1 MMNETIPITSSDKLE
16 DIDHHFRV
24 FAGPGAG
31 KTYWLKNHIDNVLR
45 NSDRI
50 SSVSK
55 IACIT
60 YTVVASEQIKKR
72 LGKSADKVEISTI
85 HSFLYKN
92 VIKPYAFLLTDEDGN
107 YLIDLNR
114 LDGHDEHV
122 PSIAK
127 IKYWIKENNLNYLI
141 SKIQSWSELYSLIS
155 KYMAQLDWKLDSESG
170 EIELNCRSGYHNFTF
185 KEGTGFYFPNDYT
198 YKYKE
203 LYWQEGQIHH
213 EDVLYFT
220 YKILVE
226 NPRICDFLQC
236 KFPYIFLD
244 EFQDTNP
251 IQTQIVKMLANAGC
265 VIGVIGDPAQAIY
278 KFQGAER
285 KDFLDFELDGLVDYK
300 IEGNRRSTS
309 NIIKLLNHMRKNDEI
324 QQICFRDEIGT
335 EVCIIINDNLSN
347 IHQFIDDDLSKI
359 GFRGNHYT
367 LARKNESVAILK
379 SKSEKCNSAIWDDF
393 GGIDHNRKKF
403 YYNLSIAIEYAFQK
417 HYGLANQQLLKIFKT
432 DPDGNLKLNNLK
444 GIIKPNLL
452 QKEGF
457 VICFLQHIID
467 ARDSML
473 KSTLYEINNDILG
486 PILRTYFDI
495 RLTRLLRGKPKEFCE
510 SITYNDLIQNLK
522 LSEDTSLTRTIHKS
536 KGAEFDSVSVHLN
549 DESDLNCVLKPD
561 LDTEIHRIFYV
572 AFSRAENHLY
582 ISVPSLSSENE
593 ERIKTMDIN
602 VKLIR

>member
-1 MMNETIPITSSDKLE
+1 MSETIPITSSNKLE
-16 DIDHHFRV
+16 DINHHFRV

-31 KTYWLKNHIDNVLR
+31 KTYWLKNHIENVLR
-45 NSDRI
+45 NSNRI

-60 YTVVASEQIKKR
+60 YTVVASEQIKEG
-72 LGKSADKVEISTI
+72 LGKCADGIEVSTI

-92 VIKPYAFLLTDEDGN
+92 VIKPYAFLLKNDDGN
-107 YLIDLNR
+107 HLINLNK

-122 PSIAK
+122 PSMAK
-127 IKYWIKENNLNYLI
+127 IIEWIKENRLNH
-141 SKIQSWSELYSLIS
+141 LYDHCN
-155 KYMAQLDWKLDSESG
+155 K
-170 EIELNCRSGYHNFTF
+170 
-185 KEGTGFYFPNDYT
+185 
-198 YKYKE
+198 KE
-203 LYWQEGQIHH
+203 LHDCLSNLTWKFNSDSNDLKLVMRNYYVNNNRHKNMCGYNFAMKRASNYKMIYWQEGQIHH

-220 YKILVE
+220 HKILAE

-285 KDFLDFELDGLVDYK
+285 KDFLDFDLNGLIDYK

-309 NIIKLLNHMRKNDEI
+309 NIIKLLNHMRENDEI
-324 QQICFRDEIGT
+324 QQICFRDEIGA
-335 EVCIIINDNLSN
+335 EVCIIIDDNLSN
-347 IHQFIDDDLSKI
+347 IHQLIDDDLSK
-359 GFRGNHYT
+359 RGVQEKHCT
-367 LARKNESVAILK
+367 LAYSNKSVAILK
-379 SKSEKCNSAIWDDF
+379 SKSGNCNNTIWEEF
-393 GGIDHNRKKF
+393 KEIDHTRKNF

-432 DPDGNLKLNNLK
+432 DSDGNLKLNNLK

-457 VICFLQHIID
+457 VIHLLQHIID
-467 ARDSML
+467 VRDAML
-473 KSTLYEINNDILG
+473 KSTLYEINNNILG
-486 PILRTYFDI
+486 PILSKYFEI
-495 RLTRLLRGKPKEFCE
+495 KLTRLSRGKSKTFCE
-510 SITYNDLIQNLK
+510 SITYNDLIQHLK
-522 LSEDTSLTRTIHKS
+522 LPEDTSLTRTIHKS
-536 KGAEFDSVSVHLN
+536 KGAEFDSVYAYLD
-549 DESDLNCVLKPD
+549 DESDLNCVLKPN
-561 LDTEIHRIFYV
+561 LDTEMHRIFYV
-572 AFSRAENHLY
+572 AFSRAKNHLY